1 MRPPRPLRTAAP
13 AAVRSVF
20 LAVVA
25 VMVTAAP
32 AHALARDAGD
42 APGEG
47 LTVFETLLLYV
58 VVPGALFLGIAA
70 LVVGASAAW
79 SSRARAPADTA
90 RPVWF
95 GGPEEAERALES
107 ASPTR
112 SAGGTSGRW

>member
-1 MRPPRPLRTAAP
+1 MRPPRPPRNALAP
-13 AAVRSVF
+13 AVRGAF
-20 LAVVA
+20 FAVVA

-32 AHALARDAGD
+32 AHALTRDAGD
-42 APGEG
+42 APGAG

-58 VVPGALFLGIAA
+58 VVPCALFLGIAA
-70 LVVGASAAW
+70 LVVGASAAR
-79 SSRARAPADTA
+79 SSRARAQADTA

-107 ASPTR
+107 ATPTR

>member
-1 MRPPRPLRTAAP
+1 MRPPRPPRNALVP
-13 AAVRSVF
+13 VVRGAF

-25 VMVTAAP
+25 VMVTAVP

-42 APGEG
+42 APGAG
-47 LTVFETLLLYV
+47 LTVLETLLLYI
-58 VVPGALFLGIAA
+58 VVPCALFLGIAA
-70 LVVGASAAW
+70 LVVGASAAR
-79 SSRARAPADTA
+79 SSRVRAQSDTV